1 MSIPP
6 IPALDLNITDLN
18 VDAIH
23 IKDISFDELHLGIST
38 SSIQCLLIG
47 LFLMVLFQTLGIAF
61 IAYRI
66 KLKTHRSNY
75 VTGIGESIV
84 TPFSCDT

>member
-47 LFLMVLFQTLGIAF
+47 LFLMVAFQTLGIAF

-66 KLKTHRSNY
+66 RLETQRSIY
-75 VTGIGESIV
+75 VPRINDSIV
-84 TPFSCDT
+84 TPLSYDA